1 MNYWYLIIPVV
12 STLLGWVLAQ
22 IAFHLLFSQ
31 FLPKKQVQLASAI
44 GKRSGEVFSLQPIQ
58 EKISS
63 PAQLQKIMPMIE
75 DHIDVFLRERLGK
88 EMPMISMF
96 IGDKTITKMKS
107 ALMKEIEDLFPQ
119 VMDRFASNLNSEI
132 NIEKMITDK
141 LSSYPISKLE
151 TFLAKEKRMTGM
163 TGALIGL
170 IIGIVN
176 LLLILIF
183 NS

>member
-1 MNYWYLIIPVV
+1 MNYWHLIIPFI
-12 STLLGWVLAQ
+12 SALLGWVLAQ
-22 IAFHLLFSQ
+22 IAFHLLFSR
-31 FLPKKQVQLASAI
+31 FLPGKQAQLSSAV
-44 GKRSGEVFSLQPIQ
+44 GKRLGEIFSLQPIQ

-96 IGDKTITKMKS
+96 IGDKTIAKMKS
-107 ALMKEIEDLFPQ
+107 ALMKEIETLFPQ
-119 VMDRFASNLNSEI
+119 VMDRFATNLQSEI

-141 LSSYPISKLE
+141 LSSYSISNLE
-151 TFLAKEKRMTGM
+151 SYLSKEKRMTAM